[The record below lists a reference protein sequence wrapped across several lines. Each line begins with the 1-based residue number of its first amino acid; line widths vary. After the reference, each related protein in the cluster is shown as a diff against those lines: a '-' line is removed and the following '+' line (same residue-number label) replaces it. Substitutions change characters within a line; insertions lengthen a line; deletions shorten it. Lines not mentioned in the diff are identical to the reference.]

1 MTQQQTEQ
9 YFVDNPDKLRESIIL
24 LIEGISSSWMSFEQN
39 DPRPRIL
46 LRYLYLYFDYAS
58 KNRKTDAFSF
68 NEDWDFLFSEISMY
82 IAGFQNTVIHIPSFL
97 KD

>member
-46 LRYLYLYFDYAS
+46 LRYLYLYYDHAE
-58 KNRKTDAFSF
+58 KNRKTDINTFI
-68 NEDWDFLFSEISMY
+68 DYYDEIICGIAMY
-82 IAGFQNTVIHIPSFL
+82 IAGWQGDVINYQLFL
-97 KD
+97 KL